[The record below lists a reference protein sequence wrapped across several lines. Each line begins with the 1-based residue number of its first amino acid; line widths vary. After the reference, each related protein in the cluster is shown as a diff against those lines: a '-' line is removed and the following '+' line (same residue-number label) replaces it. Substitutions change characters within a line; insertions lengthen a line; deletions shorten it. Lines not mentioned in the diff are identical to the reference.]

1 MTLVPDRGYSIG
13 VSRLL
18 VLAIAGLASACASVP
33 DVESRLKSIQ
43 FHSNMYIARPGD
55 SLASIAY
62 RFDLSPAEV
71 VALNPGIESLLY
83 AGLGVNVRPDVSSQ
97 SVQTAA
103 NSAGPARPR
112 RDGGKDRR
120 ATLPFSEGEGVRVTP
135 APTRA
140 QAPVEALTTAPR
152 APAPTRERW
161 RPEPLVPT
169 DATLAR
175 AADADDRAARE
186 WRAAEARQRLSE
198 GRAPAGADPDLF
210 ANADPDVWRQEESW
224 PREEVIADDF
234 DDLLTANREAFEG
247 SRTIARDIVEPVP
260 APPSVQWQWPT
271 DGTLARGFDPGRAG
285 RHGVDIAGA
294 PGQDVRASLDGTVV
308 YAGRDLSGGG
318 NLVIVRHDDQL
329 MTTYSHADKLFVTE
343 DDQVRAGDPIASLGW
358 NAESESVL
366 RFEVRRDGSPLD
378 PLAYLPAVQAR

>member
-1 MTLVPDRGYSIG
+1 MTLVPDRGCSTG

-18 VLAIAGLASACASVP
+18 VLAIAVLASACASVP

-55 SLASIAY
+55 SVASIAY
-62 RFDLSPAEV
+62 RFNLTPEQV
-71 VALNPGIESLLY
+71 VALNPGIESRLY
-83 AGLGVNVRPDVSSQ
+83 SGLGVNVRPDVSSQ

-103 NSAGPARPR
+103 SSVGQVRQRN
-112 RDGGKDRR
+112 DGGQDRR
-120 ATLPFSEGEGVRVTP
+120 ATVPFPEGEGVRVTP
-135 APTRA
+135 APART
-140 QAPVEALTTAPR
+140 QAPVEALATAPR
-152 APAPTRERW
+152 TPAPTRERW
-161 RPEPLVPT
+161 RPEPLVPE
-169 DATLAR
+169 DATLSR
-175 AADADDRAARE
+175 AADADARAARE
-186 WRAAEARQRLSE
+186 WRAAEARQQIDS

-210 ANADPDVWRQEESW
+210 ARADPDVWRREESW
-224 PREEVIADDF
+224 PREEVIVDDF
-234 DDLLTANREAFEG
+234 DDLLTANRQAFEG
-247 SRTIARDIVEPVP
+247 SRTIARDLVEPVP
-260 APPSVQWQWPT
+260 APPTGQWQWPT

-378 PLAYLPAVQAR
+378 PLAYLPTVQAR